1 MTTLSA
7 ENVRRVFEN
16 CLFRDGEPTSDAI
29 IAEVVMHSFG
39 FNPSRLAEHKQE
51 IKEMLECLS
60 DEFRADKGGGW
71 SFLQAC
77 VTKDGDQWGEHQ
89 NINELL
95 ALGIAT
101 GQAKIL
107 MHRELWSALPG
118 GMPYFVVTT

>member
-1 MTTLSA
+1 
-7 ENVRRVFEN
+7 
-16 CLFRDGEPTSDAI
+16 
-29 IAEVVMHSFG
+29 MHSFG